1 VAKYSAMYGSNL
13 IEYGSLVS
21 GDFSMSRIGKKPIA
35 MPQKVKISQDKSTIK
50 VDGPKGTLSMEIP
63 QGIEVSVDNGAIEVK
78 TLSESRKAKS
88 YHGLVRTLVA
98 NMVTGVSVGFQKNLE
113 LSGIG
118 YRAEKSENTLK
129 LVLGYSSPLEY
140 KIPQGI
146 DVKVDKQIN
155 ILVSGIDKQLVGRVA
170 AEIRELKKPEPYKGK
185 GIRYAGEKVRRKVGK
200 SVGA

>member
-1 VAKYSAMYGSNL
+1 
-13 IEYGSLVS
+13 
-21 GDFSMSRIGKKPIA
+21 MSRIGKKPIA
-35 MPQKVKISQDKSTIK
+35 IPERVKISQDKSTIK
-50 VDGPKGTLSMEIP
+50 IDGPKGTLSMEIP
-63 QGIEVSVDNGAIEVK
+63 YGIEVNVEQMAVEVR
-78 TLSESRKAKS
+78 TLSESRKTNS
-88 YHGLVRTLVA
+88 YHGLVRTLMA
-98 NMVTGVSVGFQKNLE
+98 NMVTGVSVGFQKSLE

-118 YRAEKSENTLK
+118 YRAERSGDILK

-146 DVKVDKQIN
+146 DVKVDKQVN
-155 ILVSGIDKQLVGRVA
+155 IVVSGIDKQLVGRVA